1 MIETINFE
9 IDSEDKKH
17 FEELT
22 GMKIGDCMKIL
33 LNSLKYGGKLELDP
47 FYSDE
52 NIDYL
57 IKVTSEVD
65 SGKANLIRHDIM
77 EKE

>member
-9 IDSEDKKH
+9 IDSEDKKY
-17 FEELT
+17 FEKST

-47 FYSDE
+47 FYNDE

-57 IKVTSEVD
+57 IKVTSDVD
-65 SGKANLIRHDIM
+65 SGKAKLIRHDIM

>member
-1 MIETINFE
+1 MIKMTETINFE
-9 IDSEDKKH
+9 IDSEDKKY
-17 FEELT
+17 FEEST

-52 NIDYL
+52 NINYL
-57 IKVTSEVD
+57 IKEISD
-65 SGKANLIRHDIM
+65 INSGKAN
-77 EKE
+77 

>member
-1 MIETINFE
+1 MTEKINLE
-9 IDSEDKKH
+9 IDSEDKKYL
-17 FEELT
+17 EELT

-52 NIDYL
+52 NIEHL

-65 SGKANLIRHDIM
+65 SGKAKLIRHDIV
-77 EKE
+77 EE

>member
-1 MIETINFE
+1 MTETINFE
-9 IDSEDKKH
+9 IDSEDKKY
-17 FEELT
+17 FEEST

-52 NIDYL
+52 NIAEL
-57 IKVTSEVD
+57 KKRLKSEKFERHELVEVD
-65 SGKANLIRHDIM
+65 
-77 EKE
+77 